1 MVGGDWPVSLL
12 AGDYVTTHHQYQ
24 EVINILVAPENQ
36 QKIYSTNAAAFYK
49 LD

>member
-1 MVGGDWPVSLL
+1 VSSL

-24 EVINILVAPENQ
+24 AVIEKLVAPENQ
-36 QKIYSTNAAAFYK
+36 QKIYSSNAAAFYK